1 MPVIKQRLIFQGKL
15 LQNIE
20 KLKTYKISDESVI
33 HLVAKSVEENQGQS
47 QNTEQSQNQN
57 SSSNNQNAQQSENT
71 ESRINIEDL
80 LPTLIEFPVLR
91 SSRRQRRRRVPH
103 FDISECFESMHQ
115 NINSVHNLL
124 NCKFKYDENQISQ
137 TKTIVPYDFSKAKYE
152 VGQWVDVKDTIDQWL
167 EAQVIQVRNNLALV
181 HYNGWGT
188 RWDEWIEF
196 SSPRIA
202 PFKTYTM
209 QSSSSVFLS
218 PYPHVPC
225 DANVEPQP
233 RSIDSFYY
241 LEKSVGFMSEV
252 SRTID
257 YLSKLR
263 KKNINRIVEER
274 RMVKRD
280 DFEESKD
287 KENNSNFSYQNSSN
301 RFLNVNSSVTTGGSL
316 NQNPIP
322 NHNQSSALT
331 LSTNDYELLFYITQ
345 IIPLMDRCGRL
356 ISDVSLQLSHLVLNP
371 NLYPQLLLGYNQN
384 IEVSDTLS
392 CTSGYSMYTNEGS
405 TFSGVNY
412 NLHHESNSGIINNLQ
427 NRGNILNSN
436 QMVNNYTNVQGMQA
450 QIPQNTSNTV
460 NVSQSQTT
468 HNHSQSSQILNS
480 QTNISSSELPFINRL
495 QANNMLNNNNTHTQI
510 SHVNGQIN
518 SNSNQNVTNG
528 VQLNQ
533 FESFP
538 KINLQVPSMLSPGEV
553 VMYNGYNS
561 YLEPNIDIYVHT
573 LVSSNNST
581 NNYVN
586 TNTQSINSN
595 NSNTNPLLL
604 NNILPVSN
612 TQNTNNSNITST
624 SLINTINSA
633 GFNQNQN
640 LNSNNLIIPM
650 ANPFLAGLRGFENNG
665 TSQIN
670 STLINSTVNQIPNI
684 NTQQYQYQYQN
695 NPSNINNYNNNLLN
709 GNINNTNNSV
719 GTATNHENDLITNLL
734 NGNRIETNQNLA
746 NTMNSMNNLNLN
758 SGNAGNTSNSI
769 TNNNQS
775 SAPQLSNLLENLMN
789 MIGQRSN
796 RRGSVTSDT
805 SSNSALGLMP
815 SNQLQVNNQTLNS
828 TTININANPFSSSSS
843 AFQRNRGNNGPS
855 ITSNTNRV
863 IQNSGSTSIQLN
875 TSNLYYKE
883 NATQTDMPIN
893 LLSLQKDKE

>member
-1 MPVIKQRLIFQGKL
+1 LIFQGKL
-15 LQNIE
+15 LQNSE
-20 KLKTYKISDESVI
+20 KLRTYKISDESVI
-33 HLVAKSVEENQGQS
+33 HLVAKSVEENQGQN
-47 QNTEQSQNQN
+47 QNTEQTQNQN
-57 SSSNNQNAQQSENT
+57 LSSNNQNSQQSENV

-124 NCKFKYDENQISQ
+124 NCKFKYDENQIAQ
-137 TKTIVPYDFSKAKYE
+137 NKTIVPYDFSKAKYE

-167 EAQVIQVRNNLALV
+167 EAQVIQIRNNLALV

-209 QSSSSVFLS
+209 QSPSSVFLS

-241 LEKSVGFMSEV
+241 LEKSVVFMSEI

-263 KKNINRIVEER
+263 KKNINRIAEER

-287 KENNSNFSYQNSSN
+287 KEINSNSIFQNSQN
-301 RFLNVNSSVTTGGSL
+301 RFLNANNTGTGTSTGAGINLNSPL
-316 NQNPIP
+316 I
-322 NHNQSSALT
+322 

-345 IIPLMDRCGRL
+345 MIPLMDRCGRL
-356 ISDVSLQLSHLVLNP
+356 LSDVSLQLSHLVLNP

-412 NLHHESNSGIINNLQ
+412 NLHHEPNIINNLQ
-427 NRGNILNSN
+427 NRGSILNSN
-436 QMVNNYTNVQGMQA
+436 QMVNNYTNVQGMQG
-450 QIPQNTSNTV
+450 QSGLNNISQTH
-460 NVSQSQTT
+460 SQSQT
-468 HNHSQSSQILNS
+468 SQILNT

-495 QANNMLNNNNTHTQI
+495 QANNLLTNNQTQI
-510 SHVNGQIN
+510 SQVNGQV
-518 SNSNQNVTNG
+518 SSNQNLSSQMN
-528 VQLNQ
+528 QQINQ

-538 KINLQVPSMLSPGEV
+538 KINLQVPSMLSPGEI

-573 LVSSNNST
+573 LVSSNNNSS
-581 NNYVN
+581 NNLNANSQSVN
-586 TNTQSINSN
+586 TL
-595 NSNTNPLLL
+595 NTNPL
-604 NNILPVSN
+604 NNNTSNSSN
-612 TQNTNNSNITST
+612 TTSNLVNI
-624 SLINTINSA
+624 INS
-633 GFNQNQN
+633 GNNLNNQNQT
-640 LNSNNLIIPM
+640 LNSSNSTMP
-650 ANPFLAGLRGFENNG
+650 NPFLAGLGGVNN
-665 TSQIN
+665 TSQNN
-670 STLINSTVNQIPNI
+670 SNLTHSTVNNNTI
-684 NTQQYQYQYQN
+684 NPMSN
-695 NPSNINNYNNNLLN
+695 MNPQANPYNLSSINNNLLN
-709 GNINNTNNSV
+709 RTNRSNSV
-719 GTATNHENDLITNLL
+719 GTATNNENDLITNLL
-734 NGNRIETNQNLA
+734 NGNRSNQNLT
-746 NTMNSMNNLNLN
+746 NTMNAMNNLNIN
-758 SGNAGNTSNSI
+758 GSTTSNSNLNVA
-769 TNNNQS
+769 NNNLNS
-775 SAPQLSNLLENLMN
+775 SNLVNSNTNTSTTPQLSNLLENLMN

-805 SSNSALGLMP
+805 SSSSARGFMP
-815 SNQLQVNNQTLNS
+815 SNQIQVNNQTLNN
-828 TTININANPFSSSSS
+828 TTININANPFIGNGSSGSTS
-843 AFQRNRGNNGPS
+843 AFQRPRGYNGLSSNNRVNTNSG
-855 ITSNTNRV
+855 SNTN
-863 IQNSGSTSIQLN
+863 QLN
-875 TSNLYYKE
+875 TVHSFYKE
-883 NATQTDMPIN
+883 SASQTDMPLN